1 LPLDGRSRDRGL
13 MAVYTH
19 VAAEELAAFLA
30 GYDLGDLLAAKGI
43 AEGVS
48 NSNYLLDTTAGRFIL
63 TLYEARTDPADLPW
77 FID

>member
-1 LPLDGRSRDRGL
+1 

-48 NSNYLLDTTAGRFIL
+48 NSNYLLDTTGAASSSPS
-63 TLYEARTDPADLPW
+63 TKPAQTRPTSPGLSTS
-77 FID
+77 